1 MQLMAETTV
10 FDDEKLNSD
19 MQGVKQYF
27 WHVEEGDDV
36 GTHITEI
43 PQDEF
48 VVTPSGY
55 NFLATS
61 RGLAIRDALDELSQ
75 FTADYVQ
82 IGTSADNN
90 VYIDDVS
97 VNIRNSS
104 TVVASFDEDD
114 IYLGKNSVNSVIHFC
129 DNSATLSYDSSSHY
143 MTLDSGLSSFYKGS
157 LLLGTYEY
165 PQCSMYALSEMNG
178 AMASCK
184 AKSNSTSGDVDY
196 FLVNVYD
203 NDDENNEKR
212 ATFTVYTSYIYAS
225 VSTNGTIQ
233 NSMLLNSATTTF
245 LKDVYAPN
253 FVQSSDRNLK
263 DNIKPLD
270 NNIIYDL
277 QPVDFTW
284 KDSIDTKRHYGFIA
298 QDVLKLTG
306 NDYGLVKGDEYLG
319 ISYSEIIPLC
329 VDAIQSHKKV
339 IDSLV
344 KELKELKGEK

>member
-90 VYIDDVS
+90 VYIDDAS
-97 VNIRNSS
+97 VNIRNGT

-114 IYLGKNSVNSVIHFC
+114 IYLGKNSTSSVIHLCDDTSSITYDTTNNWARFC
-129 DNSATLSYDSSSHY
+129 NGVDTSSDYVDIILGNVTATSQILMRSHKSYFNANAVCFSAQYEAFTELRSQN
-143 MTLDSGLSSFYKGS
+143 TFSGL
-157 LLLGTYEY
+157 E
-165 PQCSMYALSEMNG
+165 
-178 AMASCK
+178 
-184 AKSNSTSGDVDY
+184 
-196 FLVNVYD
+196 
-203 NDDENNEKR
+203 
-212 ATFTVYTSYIYAS
+212 SYIRVNTDNIYIAIKRIS
-225 VSTNGTIQ
+225 GTINNYVQ
-233 NSMLLNSATTTF
+233 IIDSKTTF
-245 LKDVYAPN
+245 GADVYAPN
-253 FVQSSDRNLK
+253 FIQSSDINLK

-270 NNIIYDL
+270 NNIIYAL
-277 QPVDFTW
+277 QPIDFTW

-298 QDVLKLTG
+298 QDVLKLIG
-306 NDYGLVKGDEYLG
+306 DNYGLVKGDEYLG